1 MFVVILALSNLGT
14 SYATAMLAKD
24 ATTNDKNEL
33 VDKHTGE
40 TLGTDQAV
48 SRFNAQEPP
57 TEEFFE
63 RDLQSQVSYAATSSD
78 FTEMTEADALKLLK
92 FCAMKNKVVVLTFT
106 FNDGQVASR
115 TVCSPTW
122 SCTSTFNG
130 SPNPTE
136 GTLCLEGT
144 TPAQELWV
152 QKQNTGVYTVS
163 GTELSY
169 ANPTPDQ
176 VEYLTGDIGDP
187 CHESEDCDNG
197 LECTSVSTKELD
209 DVGTCRT
216 PVMGEGMLC
225 SIDKY
230 MCDTSQGQICSPRF
244 VASDIRAAEACGR
257 DFSCSNEN
265 DYCNIDSDGNGVC
278 SSCDL
283 ADHTTCANDIR
294 PTCITIS
301 GNFATCGCSD
311 DSECSDGQTCGIPS
325 TNCIADV
332 FHYCSV
338 DHNDDFGCV
347 QVGEEAVWQASE
359 GICVVATVADELV
372 CDTDTYDCGCGTVV
386 PRDPANNC
394 EFPMCPAFM
403 CTMEVR
409 YCDDGSTAS
418 RNECCDF
425 ICDDGTIFS

>member
-24 ATTNDKNEL
+24 ATTNDMNEL

-63 RDLQSQVSYAATSSD
+63 RDLQSQVSYTATSSD

-169 ANPTPDQ
+169 ANPTPNQ
-176 VEYLTGDIGDP
+176 VEYLTG
-187 CHESEDCDNG
+187 
-197 LECTSVSTKELD
+197 
-209 DVGTCRT
+209 
-216 PVMGEGMLC
+216 VMATLAMRAKTVMMVL
-225 SIDKY
+225 SAHLLA
-230 MCDTSQGQICSPRF
+230 PR
-244 VASDIRAAEACGR
+244 
-257 DFSCSNEN
+257 N
-265 DYCNIDSDGNGVC
+265 
-278 SSCDL
+278 
-283 ADHTTCANDIR
+283 
-294 PTCITIS
+294 
-301 GNFATCGCSD
+301 
-311 DSECSDGQTCGIPS
+311 
-325 TNCIADV
+325 
-332 FHYCSV
+332 
-338 DHNDDFGCV
+338 
-347 QVGEEAVWQASE
+347 
-359 GICVVATVADELV
+359 
-372 CDTDTYDCGCGTVV
+372 
-386 PRDPANNC
+386 
-394 EFPMCPAFM
+394 
-403 CTMEVR
+403 
-409 YCDDGSTAS
+409 
-418 RNECCDF
+418 
-425 ICDDGTIFS
+425 